1 MITFFRKKYD
11 LFHKI
16 KFFNGLL
23 LIVLFALFLSSCLNT
38 NSNNQKNYKQIN
50 LSNDLK
56 SFSKDGDV
64 NALIEIPAGTIDKWE
79 VNKSNGQLEWE
90 TVDGN
95 PRIINYLGYPGN
107 YGMVPKTL
115 LPKKYGGD
123 GDPLDIIV
131 LGPPAERG
139 EIVKCKI
146 IGVLNLLDRN
156 EKDDKLI
163 AVANNSPFYLV
174 NNIQELN
181 DNFEG
186 ISEIVE
192 TWFTNYK
199 GKGKMKSS
207 GFGDKNDA
215 LKILNTAISEY
226 KLVNN

>member
-1 MITFFRKKYD
+1 MQIFIEISKGTNTKYEYD
-11 LFHKI
+11 EINKCL
-16 KFFNGLL
+16 
-23 LIVLFALFLSSCLNT
+23 VLDRILHNT
-38 NSNNQKNYKQIN
+38 NRFPY
-50 LSNDLK
+50 
-56 SFSKDGDV
+56 
-64 NALIEIPAGTIDKWE
+64 
-79 VNKSNGQLEWE
+79 
-90 TVDGN
+90 
-95 PRIINYLGYPGN
+95 N
-107 YGMVPKTL
+107 YGFVPNTL
-115 LPKKYGGD
+115 SPD

-131 LGPPAERG
+131 LCDSPLLPGTM
-139 EIVKCKI
+139 VDVKI
-146 IGVLNLLDRN
+146 IGGIDTND
-156 EKDDKLI
+156 EKGQDDKLI

-215 LKILNTAISEY
+215 LKILNIAISEY